1 MRKMGIKT
9 AILVFSDKKNKMV
22 ETKLKLQQRISGR
35 VQLAAR
41 RWCAIWYHEQC
52 NTRSK
57 ILVAVNIK
65 TAVFWDTTLW
75 DRKASQHSGGTTFCV
90 NLMFMVPCIILQ
102 FIKNPTRCNSVSNV
116 LLVHIYVKLNVF
128 RATHRPSSGA

>member
-41 RWCAIWYHEQC
+41 R
-52 NTRSK
+52 
-57 ILVAVNIK
+57 
-65 TAVFWDTTLW
+65 
-75 DRKASQHSGGTTFCV
+75 
-90 NLMFMVPCIILQ
+90 
-102 FIKNPTRCNSVSNV
+102 
-116 LLVHIYVKLNVF
+116 
-128 RATHRPSSGA
+128 